1 MKMAAHPANGR
12 DAEFGIRFRNPVREM
27 AFREWEME
35 SSLPVLRPLLVAL
48 GIAFLAF
55 TLPDYLVLGA
65 GPGLVVSAILRA
77 AFLGLTIVIALR
89 MRAPRPLRARES
101 ELALVT
107 LCGIGIFGLELFL
120 YRDQNTYI
128 QSMGVMLM
136 ILAVYI
142 LPNRLGFSVIAT
154 LVLTVLGIL
163 NLLLRDN
170 RPSVSAMAGIISHF
184 LLCGLLA
191 FVLAW
196 RTGRARR
203 LEFLRAEELQS
214 ISRTDILTGLP
225 NRRGFEEQLQ
235 DAISRCNRHGETAA
249 LIMIDIDNFKDVND
263 QYGHEV
269 GDRVLQE
276 FSQRMRDAI
285 RLSDR
290 PARWGGEEFAIVL
303 PLSDIEEA
311 LEMAERL
318 RSTMADCP
326 FPESGSL
333 SASFGVTVIRPDD
346 DIAEAVLRADRA
358 LYTAKR
364 LGRNRVASE

>member
-1 MKMAAHPANGR
+1 MGKLQSRQEKTPIC
-12 DAEFGIRFRNPVREM
+12 IRFRNPIQE
-27 AFREWEME
+27 ASFREWEME
-35 SSLPVLRPLLVAL
+35 SSLPVLRPLLVGL
-48 GIAFLAF
+48 GLAFLAF
-55 TLPDYLVLGA
+55 TIPDYIVLGA
-65 GPGLVVSAILRA
+65 GPGLVSSVILRA
-77 AFLGLTIVIALR
+77 AFLGLAIAVAVR
-89 MRAPRPLRARES
+89 MRKPRSLRSRES
-101 ELALVT
+101 ELAIVT

-120 YRDQNTYI
+120 YRGQNTYI
-128 QSMGVMLM
+128 QSMSVMLM
-136 ILAVYI
+136 IVAVYI
-142 LPNRLGFSVIAT
+142 LPNRLGFSVLMT
-154 LVLTVLGIL
+154 LVLSVGGIL
-163 NLLLRDN
+163 NLLLREN
-170 RPSVSAMAGIISHF
+170 RPSLPATAGIISHF

-191 FVLAW
+191 SVLAW
-196 RTGRARR
+196 RMGRARR

-235 DAISRCNRHGETAA
+235 VAISRCNRHGETGA

-276 FSQRMRDAI
+276 FSQRMRGAI

-303 PLSDIEEA
+303 PLTGMDEA
-311 LEMAERL
+311 LDMAERL
-318 RSTMADCP
+318 RSTMADYP

>member
-1 MKMAAHPANGR
+1 M
-12 DAEFGIRFRNPVREM
+12 
-27 AFREWEME
+27 
-35 SSLPVLRPLLVAL
+35 
-48 GIAFLAF
+48 
-55 TLPDYLVLGA
+55 
-65 GPGLVVSAILRA
+65 
-77 AFLGLTIVIALR
+77 IV
-89 MRAPRPLRARES
+89 
-101 ELALVT
+101 
-107 LCGIGIFGLELFL
+107 
-120 YRDQNTYI
+120 
-128 QSMGVMLM
+128 
-136 ILAVYI
+136 AVYI
-142 LPNRLGFSVIAT
+142 LPNRLGFSVVMT
-154 LVLTVLGIL
+154 LVLSAGGIL
-163 NLLLRDN
+163 NLLLREG
-170 RPSVSAMAGIISHF
+170 RPSLPATAGIISHF
-184 LLCGLLA
+184 ILCSLLA

-196 RTGRARR
+196 RMGRARR

-235 DAISRCNRHGETAA
+235 DAISRCNRHGETGA

-263 QYGHEV
+263 QFGHEV

-276 FSQRMRDAI
+276 FSQRMRGAI

-303 PLSDIEEA
+303 PLTGMDEA

-318 RSTMADCP
+318 RSTMADYP